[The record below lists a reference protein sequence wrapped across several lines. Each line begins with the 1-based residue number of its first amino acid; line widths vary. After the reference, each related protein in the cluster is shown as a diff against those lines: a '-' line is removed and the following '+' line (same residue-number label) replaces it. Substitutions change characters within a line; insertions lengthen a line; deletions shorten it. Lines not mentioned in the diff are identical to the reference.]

1 MIAFWWSLAL
11 GPIRDRSSFHSAA
24 RPQPKRDSPCPP
36 CRSSFNTEHT
46 ERLSDLRVEAVLGRE
61 DTEALTTRGEIL
73 AAREEAECYCYRWF
87 VFAVSATLLFL
98 SARPG
103 EASNFLGGLVSAQT
117 KASQTVHAAP
127 RLIQQFGA
135 SSQENRAAGL
145 PGDSENI
152 RWANRFPGS
161 DLGAQINAANSDLGK
176 EAGEIWVGRPG
187 TVETRVS
194 LSSNHVLRLLAPTI
208 WKAGILVQN
217 GNSVFGNGCAS
228 LLTLAFQGPGPFIVG
243 SNISNLKVADL
254 CAEAPPESNGYVLVR
269 VFGSRGIEVTGC
281 QARNVRLFYSAAEG
295 GYEGA
300 SESNSSH
307 DIKVIGNTAVSAR
320 NDAATGAAVAFAF
333 TRGAV
338 ASDNII
344 RGFQSGFQWW
354 GGDAN
359 PQKGNGAAANERK
372 VRNLSFVNNTISD
385 VAGGIWGGMGE
396 GIVASGNVIERCS
409 DICLDSE
416 GNNAVVFSNNY
427 VKDGA
432 NGAIATFF
440 YNREVLITG
449 NTVVSSSAKNP
460 LLRTYTGRQ
469 EYAYD
474 RDVQVIGNHFTCLDT
489 SPCVINSVSGLPERF
504 VFKDNTLR
512 NVSVDLSDFNFK
524 HIVVI
529 SGNDFLFDV
538 PSSKPF
544 GAIRVAHTYSMASGA
559 VGMCEISN
567 NTVRSNVQQPPGSR
581 AIGVFQDDPTI
592 APLTIIE
599 GNRLVGVHPFPTD
612 IAVGGGSK
620 NPSVM
625 PLFLIRNNLMGAGSF
640 SRLDQANPRSIVKL
654 GGNFRIDS
662 APFPG
667 EASSADK

>member
-1 MIAFWWSLAL
+1 MIAFWLSLAL
-11 GPIRDRSSFHSAA
+11 GPIRNSS
-24 RPQPKRDSPCPP
+24 RRC
-36 CRSSFNTEHT
+36 
-46 ERLSDLRVEAVLGRE
+46 
-61 DTEALTTRGEIL
+61 
-73 AAREEAECYCYRWF
+73 F
-87 VFAVSATLLFL
+87 VFAVLATIL
-98 SARPG
+98 SLNAHPG
-103 EASNFLGGLVSAQT
+103 EASKFLGVLLSAHGNE
-117 KASQTVHAAP
+117 SQTVHAAP

-161 DLGAQINAANSDLGK
+161 DLGAQINGADSDLGK

-208 WKAGILVQN
+208 WKAGVLVQN

-228 LLTLAFQGPGPFIVG
+228 LITLAFQAPAPFIVG
-243 SNISNLKVADL
+243 KNISNLKVSNL
-254 CAEAPPESNGYVLVR
+254 CAEAPPESNAYVLVT
-269 VFGSRGIEVTGC
+269 VVASRGIEVTGC
-281 QARNVRLFYSAAEG
+281 HASNVRLLYSYAEG
-295 GYEGA
+295 GYEGT

-320 NDAATGAAVAFAF
+320 NDAATGAAVAFTF

-344 RGFQSGFQWW
+344 RGFASGFQWW

-359 PQKGNGAAANERK
+359 PQKGSGAAANERK

-385 VAGGIWGGMGE
+385 VGAGGIWGGMGE
-396 GIVASGNVIERCS
+396 GIVASGNIIERCG
-409 DICLDSE
+409 DVCLDSE
-416 GNNAVVFSNNY
+416 GSNAVVFSNNY
-427 VKDGA
+427 VKDGR

-460 LLRTYTGRQ
+460 LLRTYTPGRQ

-489 SPCVINSVSGLPERF
+489 SPCFINSGGGLPERF
-504 VFKDNTLR
+504 IFKDNTLR
-512 NVSVDLSDFNFK
+512 NVSVDLSDNDFK

-538 PSSKPF
+538 PSSKPL
-544 GAIRVAHTYSMASGA
+544 GAIRVAHTNSLASGA
-559 VGMCEISN
+559 VGSCEISN
-567 NTVRSNVQQPPGSR
+567 NTVRSSVQQPPGSS

-625 PLFLIRNNLMGAGSF
+625 PLFLIRNNLMGAGNF

-654 GGNFRIDS
+654 GGNIRIDS

-667 EASSADK
+667 EAKSADK